1 MAAANQWGELQTRQ
15 KTAGLDTP
23 LWDYSRTTAWR
34 RVVSA
39 MKKAGMT
46 EGPHCVSKGVRH
58 SYAIN
63 AMNNG
68 MPMSIIS
75 TRRGHAQMETT
86 AISANAVG
94 EAQQAIAIQ
103 MWS

>member
-15 KTAGLDTP
+15 KTTELDTP

-46 EGPHCVSKGVRH
+46 EGPHRVSKGVRH

-68 MPMSIIS
+68 MPLSMIF
-75 TRRGHAQMETT
+75 TLRGHAQMETT

-94 EAQQAIAIQ
+94 EAQQAIVVL